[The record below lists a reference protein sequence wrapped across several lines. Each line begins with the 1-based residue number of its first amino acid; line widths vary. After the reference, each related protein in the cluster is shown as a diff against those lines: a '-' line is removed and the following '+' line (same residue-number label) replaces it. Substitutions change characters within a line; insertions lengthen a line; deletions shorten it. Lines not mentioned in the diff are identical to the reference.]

1 MECIAELQADEQHIL
16 KTLNPIHVWLHKAEN
31 NTDEKC

>member
-1 MECIAELQADEQHIL
+1 MGYIAELQADEPYIL
-16 KTLNPIHVWLHKAEN
+16 KTLNPLHVWWHKAEN